1 MFGKAKPAGA
11 GSPCQH
17 IEVTDL
23 EKDTKTIYSSMWK
36 AAAALNIRIQAISNY
51 INRNQKKPFRGRYVF
66 TKIT

>member
-1 MFGKAKPAGA
+1 
-11 GSPCQH
+11 
-17 IEVTDL
+17 
-23 EKDTKTIYSSMWK
+23 MWK